1 MSIRHHQ
8 GLVGDREK
16 LLYQVLLGHTFYS
29 SCFWATFR
37 LWDFGEKVVSGELGS
52 WGVSSFIFCPLLSR
66 VYALLSSP
74 QTSLPPSQSISQTF
88 SLEEGTLCGPG
99 RQ

>member
-52 WGVSSFIFCPLLSR
+52 FIFYFLSTFVPGICP
-66 VYALLSSP
+66 VILSSDFP
-74 QTSLPPSQSISQTF
+74 TLFPIYQSNI
-88 SLEEGTLCGPG
+88 
-99 RQ
+99 